1 MLLKRIFLL
10 LIVIWLPGLLTKRDL
25 RHRALAIIDIVVTT
39 VLLLIT
45 RPAKQTSAHKSEAT
59 KRQHARACMCVAGHR
74 LSHVTKPQL
83 GGWRRLRDSI
93 DLSHILHGVCLAC
106 RAWYRVTGPLL
117 VLLLI
122 IILLLVPEYLSR
134 THHLFLLLS
143 VLVRWIS

>member
-59 KRQHARACMCVAGHR
+59 KRQHARACVWLVTGSR
-74 LSHVTKPQL
+74 NVTKPQL